1 MAASTGKK
9 GSKISFTEEI
19 NATVNPKIEE
29 AKAEEPKT
37 TKTETKNKGGRPSNG
52 EVKKIS
58 LSIPIELYD
67 GVETGASLFFK
78 GNKTAYI
85 NALIKKD
92 LEENLEK
99 YKEFEAMKNGK

>member
-1 MAASTGKK
+1 MAATTGKK

-19 NATVNPKIEE
+19 NATVNPKVE
-29 AKAEEPKT
+29 
-37 TKTETKNKGGRPSNG
+37 ETKSPELEKVEENNKGGRPSNG
-52 EVKKIS
+52 EVKKLS
-58 LSIPIELYD
+58 LAIPVEFYD
-67 GVETGASLFFK
+67 GVETGAALFFK

-99 YKEFEAMKNGK
+99 YKGFKEMSMSKRK

>member
-78 GNKTAYI
+78 GNNTAYI

>member
-9 GSKISFTEEI
+9 KSKISFTEEI
-19 NATVNPKIEE
+19 NATVNPQGEE
-29 AKAEEPKT
+29 AKSAEPKT
-37 TKTETKNKGGRPSNG
+37 TETESKNKGGRPSNG
-52 EVKKIS
+52 EVKKLS
-58 LSIPIELYD
+58 LSIPVELYD

-99 YKEFEAMKNGK
+99 YKEFQAMANRR